1 MIRRFFPRLA
11 HAMAALIVVAV
22 TGAPV
27 LAETGRR
34 LALVVGNEAYAH
46 VPGLA
51 TPVKDAQALAR
62 ELRQLDFEVT
72 VLTDADPVVFNA
84 VLDTFAP
91 QAAKA
96 ETVLFYYAGHAFQAG
111 GVNRLVPVTARL
123 DSAGALVSETVELN
137 AIAERL
143 RPASGQLLIFL
154 DACRTDPLP
163 EALRGQAAAGLAQ
176 YDGGAG
182 SFVAFATAPGQVAWD
197 KGATEDSSPFT
208 AALLAHIAEPGQSL
222 SDLMIQVRNAVET
235 ATNGKQTPWEQS
247 SLRSQFY
254 FVPPPGE
261 AAPPTE
267 TMAETMAETLAALP
281 SFDTVDA
288 DSFILDETAVSPV
301 AAQAP
306 VRLAALSSE
315 TRSLSAISAVPAAN
329 AHISGVDAGG
339 ADGPPPPAAADLPR
353 AVQDELKRI
362 GCYSMNVDGD
372 WGNGSRNA
380 MRRYYAAKKAEAG
393 EVEPTAEVWLALTR
407 EPEKTCKPEPVAAKK
422 KSSGTTT
429 KKSSGGSTT
438 PQKAAPAP
446 AAAPEEKSGPKCK
459 FMVVA
464 IVCG

>member
-1 MIRRFFPRLA
+1 MIRRFFPRLV
-11 HAMAALIVVAV
+11 HAFVALLLVVA
-22 TGAPV
+22 TGTPM

-72 VLTDADPVVFNA
+72 VLTDADPGVFEA
-84 VLDTFAP
+84 VLQTFAA
-91 QAAKA
+91 QAAEA

-111 GVNRLVPVTARL
+111 GVNRLVPVSARL
-123 DSAGALVSETVELN
+123 DSAAALTSETLELN
-137 AIAERL
+137 AIAARL
-143 RPASGQLLIFL
+143 KPADGQLLIFL

-163 EALRGQAAAGLAQ
+163 PELRGQAAAGLAQ

-182 SFVAFATAPGQVAWD
+182 SFVAFATAPGEVAWD
-197 KGATEDSSPFT
+197 KGTTDSSPFT
-208 AALLAHIAEPGQSL
+208 AALLAHIAQPGQSL
-222 SDLMIQVRNAVET
+222 SDLMIEVRNAVET
-235 ATNGKQTPWEQS
+235 ATKGKQTPWEQS

-254 FVPPPGE
+254 FVPQ
-261 AAPPTE
+261 AATAP
-267 TMAETMAETLAALP
+267 ETLAALP

-288 DSFILDETAVSPV
+288 DSFILDEAALSPV
-301 AAQAP
+301 SGQAP

-315 TRSLSAISAVPAAN
+315 TRNLSVISALPAA
-329 AHISGVDAGG
+329 APHVPGVDAGG
-339 ADGPPPPAAADLPR
+339 PDGPPPPAAAELPR
-353 AVQDELKRI
+353 AVQEELKRI
-362 GCYSMNVDGD
+362 GCYSMGVDGD

-393 EVEPTAEVWLALTR
+393 ELEPTAEVWLALTK

-422 KSSGTTT
+422 KSSGSTT
-429 KKSSGGSTT
+429 KKSTGTT
-438 PQKAAPAP
+438 TQKAAPAP
-446 AAAPEEKSGPKCK
+446 APAPAPAEKTGPKCK

-464 IVCG
+464 IVCS